1 MEDYYKTKRQK
12 QSDFFTGF
20 FTNMLVA
27 LIAGVICGIFWG
39 LISLIEAK
47 TVTYVL
53 DGIAIALVV
62 AALAIYEI
70 RTIKK
75 HLKERRYI
83 AIGMISALILPLL
96 VVGTCSPFI
105 FMGSGA

>member
-20 FTNMLVA
+20 LTNMLVA
-27 LIAGVICGIFWG
+27 LIAGAICLAFLG
-39 LISLIEAK
+39 LISLIDAR
-47 TVTYVL
+47 TVKYVL
-53 DGIAIALVV
+53 GGVALALVV

-105 FMGSGA
+105 FTGGA